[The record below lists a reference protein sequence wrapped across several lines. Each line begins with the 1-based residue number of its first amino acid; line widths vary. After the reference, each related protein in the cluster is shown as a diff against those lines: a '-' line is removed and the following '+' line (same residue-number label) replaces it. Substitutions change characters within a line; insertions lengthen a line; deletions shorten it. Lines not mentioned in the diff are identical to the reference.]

1 MDTSEHTL
9 ESLFTQLGLEN
20 SEQAI
25 EGFIRQN
32 RIQDNNLPL
41 DQAPFWNE
49 AQAAFIR
56 ESWETDADWV
66 DAVDHLDALLRD

>member
-25 EGFIRQN
+25 ETFIRQN
-32 RIQDNNLPL
+32 RIQDKNLPL

-49 AQAAFIR
+49 AQATFIR
-56 ESWETDADWV
+56 ESWENDADWV